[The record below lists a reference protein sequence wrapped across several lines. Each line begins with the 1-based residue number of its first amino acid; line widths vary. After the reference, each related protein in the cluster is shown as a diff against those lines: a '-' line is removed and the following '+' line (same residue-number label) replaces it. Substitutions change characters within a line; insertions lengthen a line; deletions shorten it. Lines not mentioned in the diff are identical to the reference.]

1 MKSLSTTEMLLCAA
15 EAGARFHGYDDKGKP
30 VFSYEDFCLNDYN
43 KEVNRKLRQKENERS
58 RSLSRIDDEFHWGN
72 QH

>member
-30 VFSYEDFCLNDYN
+30 VFSYEDFCLNEYN
-43 KEVNRKLRQKENERS
+43 KEVQRKLKQKK
-58 RSLSRIDDEFHWGN
+58 DEEQRRLDKMEEEFWQFHN
-72 QH
+72 H